1 MRKDSKGEG
10 DKNRKRNS
18 WIFFLIKNIKQLYRE
33 MFSYL
38 SETRCP
44 VYPRAMN
51 EQGMEEHCVS
61 LVHDKVNLGNLLILI
76 KQPMEKFVGFSLGK
90 KEAELKSLS

>member
-1 MRKDSKGEG
+1 MDNFFV
-10 DKNRKRNS
+10 KNQEYK
-18 WIFFLIKNIKQLYRE
+18 KPYQE

-61 LVHDKVNLGNLLILI
+61 LLHDKVNLGNLLILM
-76 KQPMEKFVGFSLGK
+76 QQSMEKFVGFTLGEK
-90 KEAELKSLS
+90 KAELNHSAKIRGSADSQSTAGQ

>member
-1 MRKDSKGEG
+1 
-10 DKNRKRNS
+10 
-18 WIFFLIKNIKQLYRE
+18 

-38 SETRCP
+38 SETWCP

-61 LVHDKVNLGNLLILI
+61 LLHDKVNLGNLLILI
-76 KQPMEKFVGFSLGK
+76 KQPMEKFVGFTLGK
-90 KEAELKSLS
+90 KEKAWTEITQLKLKQVLILRAQ